1 MMKITRRLS
10 GQQLMIVLAIV
21 VGLVSGFAAYAFEW
35 LLHLI
40 RHSLVSWIP
49 ADTAGYLFLVY
60 PAVGIILASL
70 FVKHIVKDNISEG
83 VTRVLYAISKTGSR
97 IRGHNCYTSMVGGAV
112 TIGFGGSVGPEAPI
126 VLTGSAIGS
135 NIAQVFRLNYRDT
148 TLLLGCGAAGAL
160 AAIFKAPVTG
170 LIFVLEVLM
179 LDISMRAIVPLLIS
193 SVVSTTLVLFLKG
206 FDPMLN
212 VSVGG
217 TFNLQHLH
225 MYVVL
230 AVLCGLVSFYF
241 LTVNG
246 KVQKFFGNM
255 RKQSTRWIVGGVA
268 IGLLIF
274 LFPPL
279 YGEGY
284 ESFIDLMHGQVEPLF
299 NNSLF
304 YQYRDIPWVVVLF
317 LLVNVFLGL
326 IGTFWFR
333 TRRRRSEIALRM
345 AMGSTRGGVFRLLI
359 GEGLLLLALVTLPA
373 MVVCYNVGMAEFTIG
388 RTSLI
393 STWPIEWSVIR
404 FLAGSLG
411 AWLLIALMVVIGIWF
426 PARQAMKIEP
436 AEALHEE

>member
-1 MMKITRRLS
+1 
-10 GQQLMIVLAIV
+10 
-21 VGLVSGFAAYAFEW
+21 
-35 LLHLI
+35 
-40 RHSLVSWIP
+40 
-49 ADTAGYLFLVY
+49 
-60 PAVGIILASL
+60 
-70 FVKHIVKDNISEG
+70 
-83 VTRVLYAISKTGSR
+83 
-97 IRGHNCYTSMVGGAV
+97 
-112 TIGFGGSVGPEAPI
+112 
-126 VLTGSAIGS
+126 
-135 NIAQVFRLNYRDT
+135 
-148 TLLLGCGAAGAL
+148 
-160 AAIFKAPVTG
+160 
-170 LIFVLEVLM
+170 
-179 LDISMRAIVPLLIS
+179 
-193 SVVSTTLVLFLKG
+193 
-206 FDPMLN
+206 
-212 VSVGG
+212 
-217 TFNLQHLH
+217 

-299 NNSLF
+299 NNLLF
-304 YQYRDIPWVVVLF
+304 DQYRDIPWVVVLF